1 MSCWW
6 RKRTR
11 RKEKSPRPRM
21 SGPALRRRIPRIRM
35 ESRVHGSHS
44 DGSTGRASPSERHD
58 PLDRGDGRS
67 CDPFDDEGQP
77 SGNTDALAG
86 SATSQRPCS
95 CMEHIRTRKD
105 IPTPQIFNATKKM
118 CGTMRGDAPGF
129 RIVPRC
135 GKPPR
140 QRDPCRRNRILIN
153 RQTSRTR
160 LLRSPEQR
168 Y

>member
-35 ESRVHGSHS
+35 ESRVHGSHFE
-44 DGSTGRASPSERHD
+44 GSTGRASPSKRHD

-77 SGNTDALAG
+77 SGNTDTLAG
-86 SATSQRPCS
+86 SATSQRPCYR
-95 CMEHIRTRKD
+95 MEHLRTRKVL
-105 IPTPQIFNATKKM
+105 PNPQVFNATKKM

-129 RIVPRC
+129 HLSPLL
-135 GKPPR
+135 GKNTLFSWFFYSFTRHR
-140 QRDPCRRNRILIN
+140 QA
-153 RQTSRTR
+153 
-160 LLRSPEQR
+160 
-168 Y
+168 